1 MPIVPVAD
9 KELVITIGAGA
20 MVRTRV
26 AVPVPPALVAVMTTE
41 LVPVVAGVPEIRPV
55 EEFTLNPEGRPVAE

>member
-1 MPIVPVAD
+1 MPVAV

-20 MVRTRV
+20 TVNTRV
-26 AVPVPPALVAVMTTE
+26 AVPVPPALVVPMVTE
-41 LVPVVAGVPEIRPV
+41 LVPVVVGVPEMIPV